1 MIYHLT
7 RISLTQVCLGLAST
21 ATFQLVIKK
30 TGSNALDLPGSLVS
44 AQDNRPRDRS
54 ETSRGLAAVPGP
66 QSYDRSNCVDGAM
79 FEICQNRCAQTAVVK
94 RLRHSGQY
102 QLSGG
107 RTLCCACLAMWFESV
122 CDVFPN

>member
-7 RISLTQVCLGLAST
+7 RISLTQVCLGLASA

-30 TGSNALDLPGSLVS
+30 KKKKPGSSALALPGSLVS

-54 ETSRGLAAVPGP
+54 ETSRGLAALPGP
-66 QSYDRSNCVDGAM
+66 QSYDRSNCMDGAM
-79 FEICQNRCAQTAVVK
+79 FQICQNRCAQTAVVK

-102 QLSGG
+102 QLNGG
-107 RTLCCACLAMWFESV
+107 RTLRCACLAMWFESSL
-122 CDVFPN
+122 